1 MRNWLRLAFR
11 RDIAARALR
20 VAIIAGPTLTI
31 INQGDVI
38 LNGDITAGVVGK
50 IVLTFFVPYC
60 VSTYAGVAALAD
72 QRNSQK

>member
-1 MRNWLRLAFR
+1 MRNWLRRAIR
-11 RDIAARALR
+11 PEISGRALR
-20 VAIIAGPTLTI
+20 VAMIVGPTLTI